1 MLRPVHSVTSRRI
14 AITGVTGMI
23 GSALAPSLIAAGH
36 RVIPVSRRDL
46 PGGIRWDPLQGKLDS
61 ETLDGV
67 DAVVHLAGENLAEG
81 RWTAERKAI
90 LRESRTASTRL
101 LASAMA
107 SLRTPPATLI
117 CASAIGI
124 YGNRDE
130 ELLDESSPPGSGFLA
145 DLVRDWEA
153 SADPA
158 REAGIRVVHARFGVI
173 LAREGGALAKMVT
186 PFKLGL
192 GGPFGDGHQWL
203 SWVAM
208 ADVLGM
214 LTNAL
219 TRPEL
224 AGPVNVTAPE
234 PLRNREFVAALG
246 RELGRPAV
254 VPIPAFAL
262 RLALGEMAD
271 EALLSS
277 ARVIPKRLQ
286 AAGFEFSLP
295 ELPAALHEA
304 LGPA

>member
-1 MLRPVHSVTSRRI
+1 MSPLRI
-14 AITGVTGMI
+14 AVTGATGML
-23 GSALAPSLIAAGH
+23 GSTLTPVLSAAGH
-36 RVIPVSRRDL
+36 RVIPVSRQVL
-46 PGGIRWDPLQGKLDS
+46 PGGIVWDPLDGKLNPADL
-61 ETLDGV
+61 TGV
-67 DAVVHLAGENLAEG
+67 DAVIHLAGESLAEG
-81 RWTAERKAI
+81 RWTADRKAL
-90 LRESRTASTRL
+90 LRQSRTASTRL

-107 SLRTPPATLI
+107 SLPQPPAVLI

-124 YGNRDE
+124 YGNRGE
-130 ELLDESSPPGSGFLA
+130 EVLDETSTPGTGFLA
-145 DLVRDWEA
+145 ELVRDWEA

-192 GGPFGDGHQWL
+192 GGPFGDGQQWL

-208 ADVLGM
+208 ADVLSM
-214 LTNAL
+214 ISASLTL
-219 TRPEL
+219 PEL
-224 AGPVNVTAPE
+224 SGPINVTAPE
-234 PLRNREFVAALG
+234 PLRNRDFVAALG
-246 RELGRPAV
+246 HELGRPAV

-277 ARVIPKRLQ
+277 ARVLPRRLEE
-286 AAGFEFSLP
+286 AHFIFSCPDLKT
-295 ELPAALHEA
+295 ALHQA

>member
-1 MLRPVHSVTSRRI
+1 MSPLRI
-14 AITGVTGMI
+14 AVTGATGML
-23 GSALAPSLIAAGH
+23 GSTLTPVLSAAGH
-36 RVIPVSRRDL
+36 RVIPVSRHVV
-46 PGGIRWDPLQGKLDS
+46 PAGIVWDPLNGMLNPSD
-61 ETLDGV
+61 LAGV
-67 DAVVHLAGENLAEG
+67 DAVIHLAGESLAEG
-81 RWTAERKAI
+81 RWTADRKVL
-90 LRESRTASTRL
+90 LRQSRTASTQL

-107 SLRTPPATLI
+107 SLPQPPAVLI

-124 YGNRDE
+124 YGNRGDDV
-130 ELLDESSPPGSGFLA
+130 LDETSAPGSGFLA
-145 DLVRDWEA
+145 ALVRDWEA

-192 GGPFGDGHQWL
+192 GGPFGDGQQWL

-214 LTNAL
+214 ISAAL
-219 TRPEL
+219 TLPEL
-224 AGPVNVTAPE
+224 SGPINVTAPE
-234 PLRNREFVAALG
+234 PLRNRDFVAALG
-246 RELGRPAV
+246 QELGRPAV

-277 ARVIPKRLQ
+277 ARVLPRRLEE
-286 AAGFEFSLP
+286 ARFVFRCP
-295 ELPAALHEA
+295 ELKTALHQA
-304 LGPA
+304 LGPI